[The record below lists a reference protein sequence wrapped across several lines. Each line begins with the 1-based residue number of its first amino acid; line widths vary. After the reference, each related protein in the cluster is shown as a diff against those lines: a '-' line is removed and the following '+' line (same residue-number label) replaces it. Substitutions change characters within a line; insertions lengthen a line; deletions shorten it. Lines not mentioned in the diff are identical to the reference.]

1 MSTTTI
7 WNVLNN
13 TVVDSDIKRGI
24 EIPMIQ
30 RDYAQGRK
38 NSIAN
43 EIREVFLNN
52 LLIGINEV
60 VKENKPPL
68 ELDFI
73 YGYVESGTFIPLDGQ
88 QRLTTLYLLYW
99 YFAFKEEK
107 LKEFKLPFSNF
118 NYQTR
123 QSSEDFLKKLNDGLN
138 FEDFEDIFKYKKS
151 FSSVILDKNWYF
163 VNWKYDLTIQSCIT
177 MLDEIHKIFN
187 SSEITLSDLTNEH
200 KPPIT
205 FNFLDIRDFG
215 LSDDLYIKM
224 NSRGKPLTKFE
235 NLKAELGKFIKLS
248 SFNDTHNYS
257 LKHSGGYKLVD
268 LETYFVTKIDT
279 NWTDYFWD
287 LRNKSTNKFDDKLLN
302 LLAFISLNESTRID
316 ISSFENCI
324 KELDKENSNLSYYKF
339 KNLKLLNESSIIN
352 YIETLDLLVTQNEII
367 KDYLKDNLYIDKQ
380 SIILS
385 SFENNFKA
393 RYEPR
398 ILFYAIFKFLISN
411 KNNWDKYELQKWDRL
426 IRNLVINTVY
436 NKPKDFQDSILSIDK
451 LIETYS
457 GDIYNDLLLSEI
469 KGFDSQQLKEEK
481 LKIELI
487 KKSNEWRDFIFE
499 TESHPYLKG
508 QIMFLFSFSGVY
520 DKYLTGKNDWS
531 IELETAYFDEIKI
544 YFDKFKKLFT
554 KSGLKEFDNELFR
567 RALLAK
573 GDYLLFSTNWSLVID
588 NHRDISWKR
597 LLKETGNK
605 SNGYYEKKCNY
616 LQELFDD
623 IDVMNIEDSLKEIIK
638 NHDCKDWR
646 KDFIENPIL
655 MKKSKEKYLKFFD
668 NENIYVLRVSK
679 YNKYAD
685 PEVKSILLKEKML
698 KNGFVDKDVELGYID
713 SLNQYGITQIKNIKP
728 KIVYNHNNNA
738 QYFIRQNGKDDVLFQ
753 SESKILNYLV
763 ENF

>member
-30 RDYAQGRK
+30 RDYAQGRN

-52 LLIGINEV
+52 LLKGIDEV

-73 YGYVESGTFIPLDGQ
+73 YGYVESGAFIPLDGQ
-88 QRLTTLYLLYW
+88 QRLTTLYLLHW
-99 YFAFKEEK
+99 YFAFKEQK
-107 LKEFKLPFSNF
+107 LNEFKLPFSNF
-118 NYQTR
+118 KYQTR

-138 FEDFEDIFKYKKS
+138 IEDFEEIFKNKKS
-151 FSSVILDKNWYF
+151 FSSVISDKNWYF
-163 VNWKYDLTIQSCIT
+163 VNWNYDLTIQSCIT
-177 MLDEIHKIFN
+177 MLDDIHKIFN
-187 SSEITLSDLTNEH
+187 SSGITLSDLTDEQ

-248 SFNDTHNYS
+248 GYNENYNYS
-257 LKHSGGYKLVD
+257 LKHSGGYKSVD

-279 NWTDYFWD
+279 SWTDYFWD
-287 LRNKSTNKFDDKLLN
+287 LRNNSTNKFDDKLLN
-302 LLAFISLNESTRID
+302 LLAFISLNESIRMD
-316 ISSFENCI
+316 VSHFENCL
-324 KELDKENSNLSYYKF
+324 KELDKDDTNLSYYKF
-339 KNLKLLNESSIIN
+339 KNLKLLKESSIIN
-352 YIETLDLLVTQNEII
+352 YIEILDLLVTQDEII
-367 KDYLKDNLYIDKQ
+367 KEYLKDNSFINKE
-380 SIILS
+380 STILS

-411 KNNWDKYELQKWDRL
+411 KGKWDKYELQKWDRL
-426 IRNLVINTVY
+426 MRNLVVNTIY
-436 NKPKDFQDSILSIDK
+436 NKPKDFQDSILSIDI
-451 LIETYS
+451 LIESYS
-457 GDIYNDLLLSEI
+457 GDIYNDVLISEI
-469 KGFDSQQLKEEK
+469 KGFDNQQLKEEK

-487 KKSNEWRDFIFE
+487 KKSAEWQDFILE
-499 TESHPYLKG
+499 MESHPYLNG
-508 QIMFLFSFSGVY
+508 QIMFLLSFSGVY
-520 DKYLTGKNDWS
+520 DKYLSSENEWISEIDT
-531 IELETAYFDEIKI
+531 TYFDTLKN

-573 GDYLLFSTNWSLVID
+573 GDYLLYSTNWSLVID

-605 SNGYYEKKCNY
+605 SSEYFEKKCNY
-616 LQELFDD
+616 LKELFDD
-623 IDVMNIEDSLKEIIK
+623 VDVVNIEDSLKEIIK
-638 NHDCKDWR
+638 NHDSKDWR

-698 KNGFVDKDVELGYID
+698 KNGFEEKDVELGYID
-713 SLNQYGITQIKNIKP
+713 SLNQYGIVRIKNIKP
-728 KIVYNHNNNA
+728 KIVYNLNNNGK
-738 QYFIRQNGKDDVLFQ
+738 YFIKQNSKEDVLFT
-753 SESKILNYLV
+753 SESKALKYLV